1 MFAFMAVAC
10 TLENC
15 TPDHIRLSD
24 GPIHYPTAKIGG
36 EPRSK
41 VYLMSRRHESKEAC
55 DRAKW
60 KRVRIYRDGFSLHLE
75 SVKAAGIYL
84 GCTGPCVSS
93 AIRRGGTVAGRDGT
107 RYYVVFA

>member
-1 MFAFMAVAC
+1 MFAFSAIAC
-10 TLENC
+10 TLGNC

-41 VYLMSRRHESKEAC
+41 AYINSRKFVSKEAC

-60 KRVRIYRDGFSLHLE
+60 KKVVIYRDGFSLELE
-75 SVKAAGIYL
+75 SVKAAGLYL
-84 GCTGPCVSS
+84 GCTGSCVSM
-93 AIRRGGTVAGRDGT
+93 AIRRRGQTPGRDCLL
-107 RYYVVFA
+107 YSVAFA

>member
-1 MFAFMAVAC
+1 LFAFSAITC

-24 GPIHYPTAKIGG
+24 GPIHYPTAKMGG

-41 VYLMSRRHESKEAC
+41 AYIESRKFVSKEAC

-60 KRVRIYRDGFSLHLE
+60 KKVVIYRDGFSLEME
-75 SVKAAGIYL
+75 SQKAASIYL
-84 GCTGPCVSS
+84 GCTGSCVSM
-93 AIRRGGTVAGRDGT
+93 AIRRRSTIAGRDCL
-107 RYYVVFA
+107 RYSVAFA